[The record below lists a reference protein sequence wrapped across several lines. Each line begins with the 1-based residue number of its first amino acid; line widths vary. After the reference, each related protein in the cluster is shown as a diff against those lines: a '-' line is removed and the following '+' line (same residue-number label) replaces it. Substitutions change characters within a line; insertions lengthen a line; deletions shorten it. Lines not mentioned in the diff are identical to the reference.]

1 MRGLFVTGTDTGA
14 GKTVVAAAVCAALR
28 ARGDRVAAYKPV
40 VTGLDE
46 PDAVWPMDHALLA
59 ACTGSDAAAVTD
71 ETFAPPLSPHRA
83 AALAGRTLDPAALV
97 ARARGAGDAA
107 EILVAEG
114 VGGLLVPLTLGYLVR
129 DLAVDLGLP
138 VVVAARPGLGT
149 INHTLLTLEA
159 ARAAGLRVAG
169 VAMGPW
175 PDEATDGVDAARA
188 AEAARANAEA
198 IEAIGAVTVTPMPRV
213 PRPEVDA
220 LAGAGAT
227 LPLDAWLDA

>member
-1 MRGLFVTGTDTGA
+1 VRGLFVTGTDTGA
-14 GKTVVAAAVCAALR
+14 GKTVVAAAACAALR
-28 ARGDRVAAYKPV
+28 ARGVDVAAYKPV
-40 VTGLDE
+40 VTGLDH

-59 ACTGSDAAAVTD
+59 ACAGTTADAVTA

-83 AALAGRTLDPAALV
+83 AALAGRALDPTALV
-97 ARARGAGDAA
+97 ARARTAGDAA
-107 EILVAEG
+107 EVLVAEG

-138 VVVAARPGLGT
+138 VVIAARPGLGT
-149 INHTLLTLEA
+149 INHTLLTVEA

-175 PDEATDGVDAARA
+175 PSEDED

-198 IEAIGAVTVTPMPRV
+198 IEALGAVTVTPMPRV
-213 PRPEVDA
+213 ARPEVDA
-220 LAGAGAT
+220 LAAAGAT

>member
-14 GKTVVAAAVCAALR
+14 GKTVVAAAACAALR
-28 ARGDRVAAYKPV
+28 ARGVDVAAYKPV
-40 VTGLDE
+40 VTGLDD

-59 ACTGSDAAAVTD
+59 ACAGTAADAVTT

-83 AALAGRTLDPAALV
+83 AALAGRALDPAALV
-97 ARARGAGDAA
+97 ARARAAGDAA
-107 EILVAEG
+107 EVLVAEG

-138 VVVAARPGLGT
+138 VVIAARPGLGT
-149 INHTLLTLEA
+149 INHTLLTVEA

-175 PDEATDGVDAARA
+175 PDGDDDEA

-198 IEAIGAVTVTPMPRV
+198 VEALGAVTVTPMPRV
-213 PRPEVDA
+213 ARPEVDA
-220 LAGAGAT
+220 LAQAGAT